1 MASQINSF
9 MYNFS
14 LSDPIFTDTTDALAP
29 PQSYTTSTA
38 LSSPTVYT
46 PLQRTI
52 QQTIEG
58 TFSFRP
64 YSYQIAALQSLL
76 GEKRD
81 TILYAPT
88 SAGKSLIAQSYPL
101 LCSGWVLC
109 IIPLTRLGDEQVKK
123 LNSVSGLRAFLLH
136 DKTNTVSAHQLC
148 SMRSSP
154 IA

>member
-1 MASQINSF
+1 MASQVNSF

-14 LSDPIFTDTTDALAP
+14 LSDPIFTDTTDELAP

-38 LSSPTVYT
+38 LSRPTVYT

-52 QQTIEG
+52 QQTIES

-81 TILYAPT
+81 TILY
-88 SAGKSLIAQSYPL
+88 AGKSLIAQSYPL

-136 DKTNTVSAHQLC
+136 DKTNTHQLC